1 MTTQDSKH
9 RALRTKGRFGVLGAC
24 VLVAC
29 IPSAGLALG
38 GLGSV
43 HALSNGHGAMAQF
56 TPSSVD
62 PRMAALVARAA
73 NGNARLMRF
82 TPAGVADRAGRSV
95 TVAVRVDEE
104 AARAISAHSAI
115 GAAKDLAAAGAAPE
129 LRLAPVPYNLG
140 LARGYQSF
148 AKMAAAPSAAAAAPL
163 SHALSD
169 AAIPDLAAYKS
180 APAAAVHE
188 DASRFTPRNIASE
201 PRAAAAPRAID
212 PRETAS
218 EQALDVAGSYRLT
231 RNFDVTAGVRYTQE
245 RERLAPVVDTAKQD
259 SQAVYIGTQFHF

>member
-1 MTTQDSKH
+1 MTTKASKH
-9 RALRTKGRFGVLGAC
+9 RAARVRGRFGVLGAC
-24 VLVAC
+24 ALVAC

-38 GLGSV
+38 ALDSGSLPNV
-43 HALSNGHGAMAQF
+43 RGAVAQF

-62 PRMAALVARAA
+62 PRIAALVARAA
-73 NGNARLMRF
+73 SGNAHLMRF
-82 TPAGVADRAGRSV
+82 TPAGLPDQAGRSV

-104 AARAISAHSAI
+104 AARAITVRSAI
-115 GAAKDLAAAGAAPE
+115 AAAKDLAAGGTASE

-148 AKMAAAPSAAAAAPL
+148 AKAAAAPASAASTTL
-163 SHALSD
+163 SHTLSD
-169 AAIPDLAAYKS
+169 AAIPDLAAYKPS
-180 APAAAVHE
+180 PGVRE
-188 DASRFTPRNIASE
+188 DVSRFTPRNTASE

-212 PRETAS
+212 PRDSTAG
-218 EQALDVAGSYRLT
+218 QPLDVAGSYRLT

-245 RERLAPVVDTAKQD
+245 RDRLAPVVDTAKQD

>member
-1 MTTQDSKH
+1 MTRQDTKQ
-9 RALRTKGRFGVLGAC
+9 RPLRTKGRFGVLGAC

-29 IPSAGLALG
+29 LPSAGLALG
-38 GLGSV
+38 GLGGGG
-43 HALSNGHGAMAQF
+43 HALSNASGAVAQF

-73 NGNARLMRF
+73 SGNARLMRF
-82 TPAGVADRAGRSV
+82 TPAGVADRAGRSM
-95 TVAVRVDEE
+95 TVAVRVDED
-104 AARAISAHSAI
+104 AARAISVHSAI
-115 GAAKDLAAAGAAPE
+115 AAANELAAGGSAPE

-148 AKMAAAPSAAAAAPL
+148 AKAPAAAISAPAATL
-163 SHALSD
+163 SHSLSD
-169 AAIPDLAAYKS
+169 AGIPDLASYKQ
-180 APAAAVHE
+180 APGVRE
-188 DASRFTPRNIASE
+188 EVSRFTPRNTASE

-212 PRETAS
+212 PRDTGGD
-218 EQALDVAGSYRLT
+218 QPLDVAGSYRLT
-231 RNFDVTAGVRYTQE
+231 RNVDVTAGVRYTQE